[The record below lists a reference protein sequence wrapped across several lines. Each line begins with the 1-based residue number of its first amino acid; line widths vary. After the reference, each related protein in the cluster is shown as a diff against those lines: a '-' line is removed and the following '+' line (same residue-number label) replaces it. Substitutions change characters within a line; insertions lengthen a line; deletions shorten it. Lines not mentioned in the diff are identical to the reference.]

1 MEASTGLLRRRER
14 VLEAGERLFS
24 ERGYRAVGVDD
35 IGAAAGIS
43 GPAVYRHF
51 PSKGALLQAICH
63 DAMETLLV
71 GAAQIVAQA
80 GADAGSCLRRLV
92 SFHAEFAVRDRRL
105 LEVYVR
111 EQRELPPD
119 ALRLLRRR
127 QRDYER
133 LWQATL
139 QRLRDDLS
147 REEVEMAITA
157 ALSLLNATPHAG
169 ERFAQDRL
177 RGLLERMAL
186 AALLAPPLN

>member
-1 MEASTGLLRRRER
+1 MLPRRER

-51 PSKGALLQAICH
+51 RSKGALLQAICH
-63 DAMETLLV
+63 DAMETLLA
-71 GAAQIVAQA
+71 GAAQIVARA
-80 GADAGSCLRRLV
+80 GADPATCLTRLV
-92 SFHAEFAVRDRRL
+92 SFHAEFAVRERRL

-111 EQRELPPD
+111 EQRELPSD

-133 LWQATL
+133 LWQAAVH
-139 QRLRDDLS
+139 RLRDDLAP
-147 REEVEMAITA
+147 EEIEMAVTA
-157 ALSLLNATPHAG
+157 ALSLLNAAPHAG
-169 ERFAQDRL
+169 ERLAPDRL
-177 RGLLERMAL
+177 RSLLERMAL
-186 AALLAPPLN
+186 AALLPAHHS